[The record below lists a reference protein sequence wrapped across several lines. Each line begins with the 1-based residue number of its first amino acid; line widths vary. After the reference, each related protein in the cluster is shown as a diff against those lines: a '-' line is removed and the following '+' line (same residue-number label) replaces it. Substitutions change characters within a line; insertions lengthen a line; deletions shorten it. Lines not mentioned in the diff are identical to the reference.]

1 MLGDERSCVACS
13 TEAVFS
19 GQRFFTCPVH
29 RYCKM
34 QRRASSAR
42 LEGLEA
48 DFAGHGRG
56 VHEQRMF
63 SDLSVTSARLS
74 CVECWLLRG
83 VETPPQTSYCSRK
96 SRDFTPSMR
105 TMRAAPRCWG
115 AVRNPPVARSSSGGG
130 GATPSSLEG
139 YLQVGHRG
147 ARWALA
153 HEAG

>member
-1 MLGDERSCVACS
+1 VLGDERSCVACS

-96 SRDFTPSMR
+96 SVAALPPAGLWRVPCAVADGRKSPVRQDPVTVCRVASFTPGYVQGR
-105 TMRAAPRCWG
+105 R
-115 AVRNPPVARSSSGGG
+115 PV
-130 GATPSSLEG
+130 
-139 YLQVGHRG
+139 
-147 ARWALA
+147 
-153 HEAG
+153 